1 MKFRNLLL
9 LIVGA
14 ASLALSGCNVADD
27 STAHRKT
34 TCFGLYT
41 YEPGCYKP
49 TNPDSI
55 TITTDEACG
64 MELPS
69 GDKTTFFWG
78 ALSVQDY

>member
-9 LIVGA
+9 IVVA
-14 ASLALSGCNVADD
+14 AVALAGCNTAND
-27 STAHRKT
+27 SIAHRKT

-41 YEPGCYKP
+41 YQPECYAVTDP
-49 TNPDSI
+49 CSI
-55 TITTDEACG
+55 TLTTDEACG

-78 ALSVQDY
+78 ALSIQDY